1 MFRWRHRLMFAPMI
15 LALVTG
21 AVPAL
26 GTATAAPASAAT
38 AGNIVTVAGGSATT
52 VTAPGVVGKLAL
64 AGIVPVVLKPGTMNI
79 GGSLTNLTATVKFP
93 LTGGSVDFSAFN
105 GQVQAGGSM
114 IFISLFGFR
123 SVRLTDLRVEIVSG
137 VTDLTA
143 ATPRR
148 ARIPLFALSLSGAT
162 LGGDATHIIIGNLTT
177 TITPQGA
184 QYLDSA
190 LRTRVFKANM
200 LFGTSTSTFQHS

>member
-38 AGNIVTVAGGSATT
+38 ADNIVTVAGGSATT

-79 GGSLTNLTATVKFP
+79 GGWLTNLMGHGEVPA
-93 LTGGSVDFSAFN
+93 
-105 GQVQAGGSM
+105 
-114 IFISLFGFR
+114 
-123 SVRLTDLRVEIVSG
+123 
-137 VTDLTA
+137 
-143 ATPRR
+143 
-148 ARIPLFALSLSGAT
+148 
-162 LGGDATHIIIGNLTT
+162 H
-177 TITPQGA
+177 
-184 QYLDSA
+184 
-190 LRTRVFKANM
+190 TR
-200 LFGTSTSTFQHS
+200 QC